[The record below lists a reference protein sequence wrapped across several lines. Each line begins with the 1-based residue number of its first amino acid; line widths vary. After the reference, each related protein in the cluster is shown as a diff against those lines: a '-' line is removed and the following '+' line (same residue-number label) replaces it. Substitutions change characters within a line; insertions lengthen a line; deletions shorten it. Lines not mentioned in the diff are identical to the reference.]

1 MTSCSTSN
9 IPKDKSR
16 NQLRVL
22 FFIGMGL
29 VMMFG
34 GLKKRG
40 KQLSRV
46 IF

>member
-1 MTSCSTSN
+1 MTSYSTPN
-9 IPKDKSR
+9 ILKDKSR
-16 NQLRVL
+16 NQLKVL

-29 VMMFG
+29 VMTFG